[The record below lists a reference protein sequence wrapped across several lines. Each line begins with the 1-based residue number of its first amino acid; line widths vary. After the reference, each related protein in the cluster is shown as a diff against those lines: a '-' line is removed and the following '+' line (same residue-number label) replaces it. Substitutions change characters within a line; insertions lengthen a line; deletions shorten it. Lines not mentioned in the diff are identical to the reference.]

1 MYLKPTAEHTNC
13 LICNSSDLR
22 PLEGYEEHHLVEC
35 RSCRFVFSQAI
46 PSDKELVAYYA
57 NDYDRTSYFSPI
69 TEKRYNEL
77 LDSFEVYR
85 KTGRIL
91 DLGCGYGFFLETAKK
106 RGWKVYGTEISQEA
120 CEKCSS
126 KGINMYCGKFE
137 NCDFEDEYFDIIVS
151 FEVIEHLQNPKEIV
165 ACSNRVL
172 RKGGLFYL
180 TTPNFNSYL
189 RYRLK
194 SNYDVIDY
202 PNHLSYYTS
211 VTLRLLVEKFGFKTL
226 RTKTTGISI
235 TRSRTSKGESMQQYV
250 SETSDDEMLRYKI
263 EKRRFLRIGKRFVN
277 FWLNAFGIGVSL
289 KGWFVKE

>member
-1 MYLKPTAEHTNC
+1 MKPTAVHTDC
-13 LICNSSDLR
+13 LICNSPSLR

-35 RSCRFVFSQAI
+35 RSCRFVFSNSI
-46 PSDKELVAYYA
+46 PSEEELLEYYSG
-57 NDYDRTSYFSPI
+57 DYDRTAYFSPV

-77 LDSFEVYR
+77 LDSFETYKR
-85 KTGRIL
+85 TGRIL
-91 DLGCGYGFFLETAKK
+91 DIGCGYGFFLETAKK
-106 RGWKVYGTEISQEA
+106 RGWEVYGTEVSREA
-120 CEKCSS
+120 CDKCEA
-126 KGINMYCGKFE
+126 KGIKMHYGKFE
-137 NCDFEDEYFDIIVS
+137 TCDFEDGYFDIVVS
-151 FEVIEHLQNPKEIV
+151 FEVIEHLQNPQEIIK
-165 ACSNRVL
+165 CTNRVL
-172 RKGGLFYL
+172 RSGGLLYL

-202 PNHLSYYTS
+202 PNHLSYYTA

-226 RTKTTGISI
+226 STKTTGISI
-235 TRSRTSKGESMQQYV
+235 TRSKTSRGESMQQYV

-263 EKRRFLRIGKRFVN
+263 EKRRFLRLGKQFIN